1 MEEVSLAQQGL
12 RYGVTRLRGYGEE
25 RLKLPTPQ
33 PRNLVTRYS
42 SDMNWLLKNFLR
54 GLVIVV
60 PTALTIYLL
69 VQTFNTLD
77 QILKLRYPGL
87 GVAVLLLATIAI
99 GALASNFI
107 GRRVFGLTEMMFT
120 KAPIVRI
127 IYAAIKDLLEAFV
140 GNKRRFDRPVT
151 IMIGD
156 QVKMLGFITQEELG
170 ALGSA
175 GEIAVYVPFSYT
187 WDGCL
192 MIVPRERVQPLS
204 ADSASVLAFAV
215 SGGVSKV

>member
-1 MEEVSLAQQGL
+1 
-12 RYGVTRLRGYGEE
+12 
-25 RLKLPTPQ
+25 
-33 PRNLVTRYS
+33 
-42 SDMNWLLKNFLR
+42 MNWLLKNFLR

-60 PTALTIYLL
+60 PIALTLYLL
-69 VQTFNTLD
+69 VQAFNTLD
-77 QILKLRYPGL
+77 RILKLQYRGL
-87 GVAVLLLATIAI
+87 GVAILLLATVLI

-107 GRRVFGLTEMMFT
+107 GRRFFGLAETLFT

-151 IMIGD
+151 VMVGEH
-156 QVKMLGFITQEELG
+156 VRMLGFITQEELG
-170 ALGSA
+170 VLGSA

-192 MIVPRERVQPLS
+192 MIVARDRVQPLS

-215 SGGVSKV
+215 SGGVSKL